1 MMKLYSSLFY
11 VYPFVLTLGRILNT
25 ILDFPDTV
33 EITASVI
40 VVIVLIGAE
49 IYLSRKLFDEIDAAG
64 RKSLVLCD
72 LMFVLVT
79 IIMNVTTN
87 ILLEN
92 GTGYMAAG
100 LYALLPVIPV
110 YVAGCYLFRKLRQS
124 FEK

>member
-1 MMKLYSSLFY
+1 MKLYSSLFY
-11 VYPFVLTLGRILNT
+11 VYPFVLALGRILN
-25 ILDFPDTV
+25 ILLDFPDTV

-49 IYLSRKLFDEIDAAG
+49 IYLSRKLFDEVDAVG

-72 LMFVLVT
+72 LMFVLVP

-92 GTGYMAAG
+92 GAGYMAAG
-100 LYALLPVIPV
+100 LFSLLPVIPV
-110 YVAGCYLFRKLRQS
+110 YIAGCYLLRKLR
-124 FEK
+124 